1 MKIRMLITK
10 KGSPDGIQVIEYQAG
25 QKYDLPQEL
34 ADVLLREGWAEE
46 DKVIEL
52 ETKGKKS
59 GRKRK

>member
-1 MKIRMLITK
+1 MKIRMLVTK

>member
-1 MKIRMLITK
+1 MLITK

>member
-1 MKIRMLITK
+1 MLVTK